1 MALIELTDN
10 IRTLIDSGNIVF
22 SLFIDF
28 SKAFDTVDHE
38 ILLYKLNHYGIRGHA
53 NILFKSYLTNRT
65 QYTFANG
72 INSSPDKVTCG
83 VPQGSVLGPILFIIY
98 ANDIYRCAQNS
109 MKRLFADD
117 TCLSV
122 HHKQITELINLA
134 KIQIKNV
141 IKWCQCNKLT
151 INFDKTYFIIF
162 WAKNKHIPQ
171 NINEIE
177 IDGHVIK
184 RVISTKYLG
193 VYVDELLNWRDHVS
207 YISKSLLKYFGIF
220 NHIKHF
226 VNKKIIRQLYFAFVF
241 SRIKYGIEV
250 FGSCSKEQLHRL
262 QVLQSGLLKLLLHV
276 DRRTDTNKLHLD
288 LRILKV
294 EHIYKMQLLM
304 FVNNCRQK
312 RCPTFFNSYFT
323 MRMTRYILSNRSL
336 ENFSLAHKHWLLYC
350 KKFRI
355 TYLEF

>member
-162 WAKNKHIPQ
+162 RAKNKHLPQ

-193 VYVDELLNWRDHVS
+193 VLL
-207 YISKSLLKYFGIF
+207 
-220 NHIKHF
+220 
-226 VNKKIIRQLYFAFVF
+226 
-241 SRIKYGIEV
+241 
-250 FGSCSKEQLHRL
+250 
-262 QVLQSGLLKLLLHV
+262 
-276 DRRTDTNKLHLD
+276 TN
-288 LRILKV
+288 
-294 EHIYKMQLLM
+294 
-304 FVNNCRQK
+304 F
-312 RCPTFFNSYFT
+312 
-323 MRMTRYILSNRSL
+323 
-336 ENFSLAHKHWLLYC
+336 
-350 KKFRI
+350 
-355 TYLEF
+355 

>member
-1 MALIELTDN
+1 M
-10 IRTLIDSGNIVF
+10 
-22 SLFIDF
+22 
-28 SKAFDTVDHE
+28 
-38 ILLYKLNHYGIRGHA
+38 
-53 NILFKSYLTNRT
+53 
-65 QYTFANG
+65 
-72 INSSPDKVTCG
+72 
-83 VPQGSVLGPILFIIY
+83 
-98 ANDIYRCAQNS
+98 
-109 MKRLFADD
+109 
-117 TCLSV
+117 
-122 HHKQITELINLA
+122 
-134 KIQIKNV
+134 
-141 IKWCQCNKLT
+141 
-151 INFDKTYFIIF
+151 
-162 WAKNKHIPQ
+162 
-171 NINEIE
+171 
-177 IDGHVIK
+177 
-184 RVISTKYLG
+184 
-193 VYVDELLNWRDHVS
+193 
-207 YISKSLLKYFGIF
+207 LKYFGIF